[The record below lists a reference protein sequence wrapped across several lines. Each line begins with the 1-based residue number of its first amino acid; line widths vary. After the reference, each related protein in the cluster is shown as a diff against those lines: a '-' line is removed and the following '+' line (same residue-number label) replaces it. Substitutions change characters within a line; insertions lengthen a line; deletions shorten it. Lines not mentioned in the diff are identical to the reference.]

1 MIYQLLISRI
11 YGAVCCPVLLCSL
24 LLRLKSAGIYRNNWQ
39 SRKDGWI
46 YFYLTRFLASCL
58 WPLGKD
64 RVAVCPSDMAKNG
77 KHITHQLVKK
87 MKPKIC
93 RIHLPQVLLAAN
105 VVINTLEMEVRVS
118 TYTQSEVSHV
128 VHPFFSAANLAYI
141 TLTVKELH
149 EIQVL
154 LDVSTKKAL

>member
-11 YGAVCCPVLLCSL
+11 YGAVCCAVLLCSL

-39 SRKDGWI
+39 STEDGWI

-93 RIHLPQVLLAAN
+93 GIHLPQVPLAAY
-105 VVINTLEMEVRVS
+105 VVIYALEVEAHIS

-128 VHPFFSAANLAYI
+128 VHSLYFWSHAANLAYI
-141 TLTVKELH
+141 TNC
-149 EIQVL
+149 
-154 LDVSTKKAL
+154 